1 MAALTL
7 PRAAA
12 QDSLNAEQQ
21 ALRSELYEFLKGEG
35 YLPEIDGDGD
45 IAFKA
50 EGEMHWITVSSADS
64 SPFFVTVIRSAPYVE
79 NYDYDR
85 VLHAADEL
93 NLYKTV
99 KVEAND
105 GFAVIKLPCISAVP
119 PLSKMCSP
127 NCSKSWTTHTKTSSG
142 NMKMPGCAEKRGRTQ
157 RMKRPIR
164 RSSTTGCGG
173 CYNSDSSACTCR
185 TSSSSDIQL
194 IVR

>member
-21 ALRSELYEFLKGEG
+21 ALRSELYDFLKGEG

-105 GFAVIKLPCISAVP
+105 GFAVIKSSMYLRRAAAFENVFPKLLEVMDDAYEDFIREYENTR
-119 PLSKMCSP
+119 MC
-127 NCSKSWTTHTKTSSG
+127 G
-142 NMKMPGCAEKRGRTQ
+142 EERADAADEEA
-157 RMKRPIR
+157 
-164 RSSTTGCGG
+164 
-173 CYNSDSSACTCR
+173 DSEEF
-185 TSSSSDIQL
+185 DDWL
-194 IVR
+194 WWLL

>member
-1 MAALTL
+1 M
-7 PRAAA
+7 
-12 QDSLNAEQQ
+12 
-21 ALRSELYEFLKGEG
+21 
-35 YLPEIDGDGD
+35 
-45 IAFKA
+45 
-50 EGEMHWITVSSADS
+50 
-64 SPFFVTVIRSAPYVE
+64 E

-105 GFAVIKLPCISAVP
+105 GFAVIKSSPCISAVP
-119 PLSKMCSP
+119 PLSKNVFPKLLEVMDDAYEDFIREYENARMCGEERADAADEEADS
-127 NCSKSWTTHTKTSSG
+127 
-142 NMKMPGCAEKRGRTQ
+142 EEFD
-157 RMKRPIR
+157 
-164 RSSTTGCGG
+164 TGCGG